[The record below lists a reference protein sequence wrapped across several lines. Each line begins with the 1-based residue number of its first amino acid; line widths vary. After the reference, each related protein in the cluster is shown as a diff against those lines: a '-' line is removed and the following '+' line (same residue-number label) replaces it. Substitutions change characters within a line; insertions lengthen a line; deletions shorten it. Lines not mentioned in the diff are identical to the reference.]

1 MTMRKVMTAALAG
14 ALLTLGGGVSD
25 AKAEG
30 LNIKKENFMFR
41 LRGVGVL
48 PNEDQNLTGGTTVD
62 IDNTFVPEFDITYFW
77 TDHIATELILAT
89 TPHDV
94 TVNPATSLGDVW
106 LLPPTLTLQYHFTPD
121 QTFSPYV
128 GAGINYTIF
137 YNEDPGAFASVD
149 YDNSVG
155 FALQAGFDYWV
166 NENWGLN
173 LDVKRLWLDTDV
185 NVNAGAVTGSV
196 DIDPWI
202 VGAGISYRF

>member
-1 MTMRKVMTAALAG
+1 MTIRKIMTAALAG

-25 AKAEG
+25 ARADG
-30 LNIKKENFMFR
+30 FNIEKENFMFR
-41 LRGVGVL
+41 LRGIGVI
-48 PNEDQNLTGGTTVD
+48 PNEDQSLTGGTTVD
-62 IDNTFVPEFDITYFW
+62 IDATVVPEFDITYFW

-106 LLPPTLTLQYHFTPD
+106 LLPPTLTLQYHFTPEK
-121 QTFSPYV
+121 TFSPYV
-128 GAGINYTIF
+128 GAGINYTFF

-166 NENWGLN
+166 DENWGLN

-185 NVNAGAVTGSV
+185 NVAAGAVTGEV
-196 DIDPWI
+196 EIDPWI